1 VNNTAI
7 PNFKTSPIYD
17 SFYHDKTLSWM
28 TNFYRHLNVEQTDKV
43 SMKISRIKFK
53 PGYMNYWRNA
63 RTELK
68 KVFNLKFT
76 YQRNLTKFL
85 LKFNKHMSNLTG
97 LTQELSLINL
107 LTESKFFMYKSYA
120 LAFIK
125 NQFVSVNGW
134 VVTQNN
140 FQLYKNDFIQISIH
154 MKYYI
159 FYKHFINLLIKN
171 KQYVK
176 KVVYFKNRFI
186 TTNKQRSSTYPKKLL
201 SQFYTENDI
210 PKYLELDF
218 MSLSFYILYEPFL
231 LTDFSVEQ
239 HWQNRF
245 SSLRLYNWK
254 YIT

>member
-1 VNNTAI
+1 
-7 PNFKTSPIYD
+7 
-17 SFYHDKTLSWM
+17 
-28 TNFYRHLNVEQTDKV
+28 
-43 SMKISRIKFK
+43 
-53 PGYMNYWRNA
+53 
-63 RTELK
+63 
-68 KVFNLKFT
+68 
-76 YQRNLTKFL
+76 
-85 LKFNKHMSNLTG
+85 
-97 LTQELSLINL
+97 
-107 LTESKFFMYKSYA
+107 
-120 LAFIK
+120 
-125 NQFVSVNGW
+125 
-134 VVTQNN
+134 
-140 FQLYKNDFIQISIH
+140 

-239 HWQNRF
+239 H
-245 SSLRLYNWK
+245 
-254 YIT
+254 